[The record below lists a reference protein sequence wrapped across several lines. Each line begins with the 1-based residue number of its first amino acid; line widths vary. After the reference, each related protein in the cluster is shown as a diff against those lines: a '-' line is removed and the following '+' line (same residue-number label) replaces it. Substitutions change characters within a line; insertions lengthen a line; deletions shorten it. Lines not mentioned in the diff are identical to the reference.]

1 MQSLGGAVIFL
12 LQYKM
17 ANIIPSTSFNKI
29 DTRTLVFID
38 TFTLFKTQFIDYP
51 LCYLFYKTR
60 PELQILI

>member
-17 ANIIPSTSFNKI
+17 VDTIPSTSFNKI
-29 DTRTLVFID
+29 DIRTLVFID
-38 TFTLFKTQFIDYP
+38 TLILFKIQFMDYP
-51 LCYLFYKTR
+51 HCHLFYKTI